1 MIFSVRENCSQDFSE
16 WYSTINNETLFFFNV
31 LLREKF
37 STVSSRVLV
46 KSEREVSS
54 VKAGV
59 RRSRG
64 LGNLYESWMCRE
76 MIALDNFRV
85 FPYYLLIPQKVK
97 FSIRWCSL
105 IITLLRVSFIWRN
118 CSRRIE
124 QFGSFSMSN
133 RKSLVVVQ
141 VWLQG
146 IVVVPNSSR
155 R

>member
-64 LGNLYESWMCRE
+64 LGNLYES
-76 MIALDNFRV
+76 
-85 FPYYLLIPQKVK
+85 
-97 FSIRWCSL
+97 
-105 IITLLRVSFIWRN
+105 
-118 CSRRIE
+118 
-124 QFGSFSMSN
+124 
-133 RKSLVVVQ
+133 
-141 VWLQG
+141 
-146 IVVVPNSSR
+146 
-155 R
+155 